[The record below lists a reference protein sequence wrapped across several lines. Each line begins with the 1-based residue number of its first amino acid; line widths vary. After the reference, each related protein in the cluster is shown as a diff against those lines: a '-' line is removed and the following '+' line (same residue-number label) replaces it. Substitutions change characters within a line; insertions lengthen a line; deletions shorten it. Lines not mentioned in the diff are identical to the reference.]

1 MSEIAYTP
9 LNQSNSYIQGQ
20 SIRKSFYD
28 LIMMYGQLV
37 TPVQSCYD
45 IETKEIYVVP
55 AGKIA
60 FLLGFNHFIYLTPA
74 VSGNGRGYIRLN
86 DTIIFSRFH
95 YYDNTIRGVDDCI
108 TTNQNFTIP
117 LKLKA
122 GDKLKLEGTDFTS
135 QVNTVTLFLYELDTT
150 TFEELYKN

>member
-9 LNQSNSYIQGQ
+9 LNQSNTFIQGQ
-20 SIRKSFYD
+20 SIKKTFLD
-28 LIMMYGQLV
+28 LLMMYGQLL
-37 TPVQSCYD
+37 TPVQSCFN
-45 IETKEIYVVP
+45 IETKDIYLVP
-55 AGKIA
+55 AGKVA
-60 FLLGFNHFIYLTPA
+60 FLIGFNHFIYLTPA

-86 DTIIFSRFH
+86 NEIIFTRFH
-95 YYDNTIRGVDDCI
+95 YFDAVIRGNDDCI

-135 QVNTVTLFLYELDTT
+135 QVNTVTLFLYELDAT